1 MKQVEVCIIGGGPAG
16 LTAALK
22 AASLG
27 AEVILLDRNDYLGG
41 QLIKQTHRFFGSKKQ
56 RASERGIKISLEL
69 EQAVKNHANITVY
82 TGANAMGY
90 YKDNIVWVEHQSKML
105 KIKPQKLIVATGGAE
120 KSLAFPNNDLPGVY
134 GAGAVQTLVNV
145 YGVKPG
151 QRVLMVGA
159 GNIGVIVSYQL
170 LQAGVEVA
178 AIIEAAPKIG
188 AYWVHASKV
197 VRAGVPIY
205 TGYTIERAWG
215 EQEVEGAT
223 IVKLDD
229 KWQPVPGTEQ
239 DLAVDVICLSVGL
252 SPLTELLWQAG
263 CQMNYVPE
271 LGGHVPY
278 RNEFLETTV
287 NGIYVAGDAGGIEEA
302 SAAMMEGALAG
313 LNAAQALGY
322 DSADFNEQR
331 NDVLQEL
338 ISLRSGPVGEKIRSG
353 LASVSL

>member
-1 MKQVEVCIIGGGPAG
+1 MIKTEVCVIGGGPAG

-27 AEVILLDRNDYLGG
+27 AEVILVDRNDYLGG

-56 RASERGIKISLEL
+56 RASVRGLKISLDL
-69 EQAVKNHANITVY
+69 EQEVKNHPNITVY
-82 TGANAMGY
+82 TGANALGY
-90 YKDNIVWVEHQSKML
+90 YKDGVVLVEQQGNLL
-105 KIKPQKLIVATGGAE
+105 KIKPLKLIVATGGAE

-134 GAGAVQTLVNV
+134 GAGAVQTLINV

-151 QRVLMVGA
+151 NRVLMVGA

-170 LQAGVEVA
+170 LQAGIEVA
-178 AIIEAAPKIG
+178 AIIEAAPQIG

-197 VRAGVPIY
+197 VRAGVPIL
-205 TGYTIERAWG
+205 TSHTIERAWG
-215 EQEVEGAT
+215 EREVEGAT

-229 KWQPVPGTEQ
+229 KWQPVPGTAQ

-263 CQMNYVPE
+263 CKMKYVPQ

-278 RNEFLETTV
+278 RNEQLETTV

-313 LNAAQALGY
+313 LNAARALGY
-322 DSADFNEQR
+322 DSADFNQQR
-331 NDVLQEL
+331 NEVLQEL

-353 LASVSL
+353 LTSVTV